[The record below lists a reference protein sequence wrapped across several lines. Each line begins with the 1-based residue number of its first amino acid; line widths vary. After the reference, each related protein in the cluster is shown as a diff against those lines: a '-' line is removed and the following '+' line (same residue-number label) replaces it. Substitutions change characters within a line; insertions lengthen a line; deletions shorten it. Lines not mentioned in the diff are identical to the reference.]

1 MAARHTDPTEP
12 ANGITPELARRMPR
26 LLQAMESIGRDVE
39 LHTMLDRI
47 VTTAAELADARYAAL
62 AVLNEDGSGVG
73 EFVTHGVD
81 PHVHEAVGQLPGRSG
96 LIRAMLESTD
106 STDAML
112 VDELAADPRCAGFP
126 PGHPPMQSMVGVP
139 IRVHGAGYGALYL
152 ADKAEG
158 RFSADDLQILRILAT
173 EAGIA
178 VGNAR
183 LYEAVRQQARWMD
196 GSLELSTSLLS
207 GDADDAMAVVAEQA
221 RRLAGASVG
230 AVLEPTGDA
239 AAREPGAAEA
249 PAPRGDGAGGV
260 DASWVSGGG
269 NLEIVAVSADEPAGL
284 LGTVVPAGTPAARRV
299 LAGEPIFVDEP
310 ADEGEPVDP
319 DADLFIGARLARR
332 FGPRMALPLASDG
345 RTLGVLALARSP
357 GGAPYSVPER
367 ALATQ
372 FAQQAALALV
382 LTRARVDREHLAVLE
397 DRDRIA
403 RDLHDLVI
411 QRLFAVGMILE
422 GAQRA
427 AGSRAPDIAGRIDG
441 AARELDGIV
450 QEIRTAIFALQQ
462 QPDEAPRGLRTRV
475 LRETGAAAQT
485 LGFTPSVGF
494 TGAVDARVPDAA
506 ADHLVAALREA
517 LSNAAR
523 HARPTRVE
531 VTVEVSDDTVRMVV
545 ADNGAGLPE
554 EPDELRDGGPR
565 GRGGG
570 LRNIRRRAEE
580 LGGSAELGP
589 GLQGA
594 GTALSWQVPLRA
606 DTLPL

>member
-1 MAARHTDPTEP
+1 MAARHTDPSEA

-26 LLQAMESIGRDVE
+26 LLQAMEAIGGDVE
-39 LHTMLDRI
+39 LHSMLDRI

-81 PHVHEAVGQLPGRSG
+81 PHAHTAVGRLPGSSG

-112 VDELAADPRCAGFP
+112 VDELAADPRFAGFP
-126 PGHPPMQSMVGVP
+126 PGHPTMHSMVGVP
-139 IRVHGAGYGALYL
+139 IRVYGAAYGALYL

-158 RFSADDLQILRILAT
+158 RFSADDLQILRVLAT

-207 GDADDAMAVVAEQA
+207 GDVDHALAVVAEQA
-221 RRLAGASVG
+221 RRLAGAAVG
-230 AVLEPTGDA
+230 AVLEPTDRAGEPSTDA
-239 AAREPGAAEA
+239 L
-249 PAPRGDGAGGV
+249 

-284 LGTVVPAGTPAARRV
+284 LGTVVPADTPAARRV
-299 LAGEPIFVDEP
+299 LAGEPIFMDEP
-310 ADEGEPVDP
+310 ADAGEPADP
-319 DADLFIGARLARR
+319 DADLFVGAGLARR

-345 RTLGVLALARSP
+345 RTMGVLALARGP

-367 ALATQ
+367 SLATQ

-382 LTRARVDREHLAVLE
+382 LTRSRVDREQLAVLE

-411 QRLFAVGMILE
+411 QRLFAVGMMLE
-422 GAQRA
+422 GAQRGA
-427 AGSRAPDIAGRIDG
+427 RSEAPDIAGRIEA
-441 AARELDGIV
+441 AARELDAIV
-450 QEIRTAIFALQQ
+450 QEIRTAIFALQHE
-462 QPDEAPRGLRTRV
+462 PDEAPTGLRTRV

-494 TGAVDARVPDAA
+494 RGAVDARVPGEV

-523 HARPTRVE
+523 HARPTRLE
-531 VTVEVSDDTVRMVV
+531 VTVEITDGSVRMVV
-545 ADNGAGLPE
+545 ADNGVGMPE
-554 EPDELRDGGPR
+554 AMDPVVRDGTSPTPG
-565 GRGGG
+565 GGGG
-570 LRNIRRRAEE
+570 LRNIRRRAEG
-580 LGGSAELGP
+580 LGGSVEIGP
-589 GLQGA
+589 GLEGT
-594 GTALSWQVPLRA
+594 GTALIWQVPLTPG
-606 DTLPL
+606 TLPA